1 MRAMTSM
8 NGTGEVLK
16 SDTNGRVRVPAERRE
31 ALLDEFE
38 KSGLSA
44 MKFAALVGVKYA
56 TFAYWVQRRRKLRL
70 VQPDEEVAAP
80 VEQAEVTRKPEPVR
94 FLEAF
99 SESGRS
105 SLGASLAIELPGG
118 ARVVVDSPAQ
128 LPMAVELLGMLNCGG
143 RR

>member
-1 MRAMTSM
+1 MK
-8 NGTGEVLK
+8 GTGEVLK

-38 KSGLSA
+38 RSGLSA
-44 MKFAALVGVKYA
+44 MKFAALAGVKYA
-56 TFAYWVQRRRKLRL
+56 TFAYWVARRRKARQA
-70 VQPDEEVAAP
+70 QPSMEEAAS
-80 VEQAEVTRKPEPVR
+80 VEQVEVTRKPKPVR

-118 ARVVVDSPAQ
+118 ARVMVDSPAQ
-128 LPMAVELLGMLNCGG
+128 LPMAVELLGMLNSGG